1 MASAAGNCQTES
13 RSIASAQ
20 RQVEARNFEIR
31 KNVLK
36 YDEVMNQQRKVI
48 YDERRRILEGE
59 DMEGQ
64 VEKMITDVVTAYVDG
79 ATEEGYIE
87 DWDLEQLW
95 TALKTLYP
103 VSLDHKELTGETI
116 AGEAGDLT
124 RDDLREALVK
134 DSHEAYSRREKEI
147 DGIAGE
153 GGMRVLER
161 QVLLQVLDRK
171 WREHLYEMDYLK
183 EGIGLRAM
191 AQRDP
196 LTEYQ
201 REGYEMFDT
210 MMDGLKEESI
220 AYLFSV
226 GVEPADN
233 RTDAQRRADEE
244 ALRKTIRAKGE
255 AKAALRA
262 AAMSLAGPNE
272 QGDLSSNQEEQQP
285 VPRSRAQRRA
295 AKRATRKKGNIRQK

>member
-1 MASAAGNCQTES
+1 MCI
-13 RSIASAQ
+13 RDSIEAIGGDDAM
-20 RQVEARNFEIR
+20 RQVER
-31 KNVLK
+31 
-36 YDEVMNQQRKVI
+36 
-48 YDERRRILEGE
+48 
-59 DMEGQ
+59 
-64 VEKMITDVVTAYVDG
+64 
-79 ATEEGYIE
+79 
-87 DWDLEQLW
+87 
-95 TALKTLYP
+95 
-103 VSLDHKELTGETI
+103 S
-116 AGEAGDLT
+116 
-124 RDDLREALVK
+124 
-134 DSHEAYSRREKEI
+134 
-147 DGIAGE
+147 
-153 GGMRVLER
+153 
-161 QVLLQVLDRK
+161 VLLQVLDRK